1 MQNNIGD
8 CKSIEVK
15 ATNLC
20 TSSSCFPDLH
30 PTQPRRQITC
40 TLLILQYL
48 YLYFVFLSPRRPTH
62 QHTCTILQSNTM
74 KRTQSWSCSAVHM
87 FFFCICILYLYLYL
101 QPACPKCHNTLQ
113 WKSAP
118 CKVHCPDL
126 ALSVFSSYLYFG
138 CICIFCI
145 LNRPTHPRRQNIYI
159 QMHYSH
165 LTISVI
171 YFYFFLSFIMCV
183 FVFVFIS
190 IFVFLSITF
199 FQDRQP

>member
-1 MQNNIGD
+1 MGD
-8 CKSIEVK
+8 CKSIEFK

-30 PTQPRRQITC
+30 PAQPRRQITC

-48 YLYFVFLSPRRPTH
+48 YLYFVFLSPPRP
-62 QHTCTILQSNTM
+62 
-74 KRTQSWSCSAVHM
+74 
-87 FFFCICILYLYLYL
+87 
-101 QPACPKCHNTLQ
+101 
-113 WKSAP
+113 
-118 CKVHCPDL
+118 
-126 ALSVFSSYLYFG
+126 SYLNFG

-145 LNRPTHPRRQNIYI
+145 LNRPSYPRHQNIYI

-199 FQDRQP
+199 FQDRWP

>member
-1 MQNNIGD
+1 MQNNMGD

-87 FFFCICILYLYLYL
+87 FLQLYLYLHFVL
-101 QPACPKCHNTLQ
+101 VFVSVACRRHNTRQ
-113 WKSAP
+113 WKSTP
-118 CKVHCPDL
+118 GKVHCPDL

-183 FVFVFIS
+183 FVFIS

-199 FQDRQP
+199 FQDR

>member
-1 MQNNIGD
+1 MQNNMGD

-62 QHTCTILQSNTM
+62 QHTCTMLQSNTM

-87 FFFCICILYLYLYL
+87 FFFFVFAFCTCICICSL
-101 QPACPKCHNTLQ
+101 PAPNVII
-113 WKSAP
+113 P
-118 CKVHCPDL
+118 CNGNPLHVRCTVLILH
-126 ALSVFSSYLYFG
+126 YLYFPV
-138 CICIFCI
+138 ICILVAFVSSVYSTVPLTPDVKIFTYKCI
-145 LNRPTHPRRQNIYI
+145 ILILQY
-159 QMHYSH
+159 
-165 LTISVI
+165 L
-171 YFYFFLSFIMCV
+171 
-183 FVFVFIS
+183 
-190 IFVFLSITF
+190 
-199 FQDRQP
+199 